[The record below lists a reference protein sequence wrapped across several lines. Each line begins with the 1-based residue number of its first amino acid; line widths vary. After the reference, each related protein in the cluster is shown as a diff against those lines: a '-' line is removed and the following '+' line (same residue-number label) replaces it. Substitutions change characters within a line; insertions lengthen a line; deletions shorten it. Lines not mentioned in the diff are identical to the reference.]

1 MMNQFILSHVTNAG
15 FKIFDSGLM
24 TARGHDDAEEGE
36 GQPEWYAVSKHELE
50 SLRSQ
55 RLI

>member
-1 MMNQFILSHVTNAG
+1 MMNQGILSQVTNAG